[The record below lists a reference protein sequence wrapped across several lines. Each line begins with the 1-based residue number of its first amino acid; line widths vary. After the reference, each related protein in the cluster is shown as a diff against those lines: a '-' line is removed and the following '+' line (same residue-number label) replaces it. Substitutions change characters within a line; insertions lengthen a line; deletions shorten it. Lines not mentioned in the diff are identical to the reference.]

1 MPPSACNIL
10 KRSLRTS
17 PRMPAHMAQIRHA
30 SAHSL
35 STPCVLLRS
44 SARRTRRRPRRRARR
59 RARRRPRRRPP
70 RRAPRRSPRRAPPRG
85 LRALRSSG
93 LGYARAV
100 RIHAHATCT
109 HMHACMH
116 AKRGGPS
123 KKTVQH
129 SRDCRPTLL
138 QSHVA
143 PCTHRRSPISSR
155 RSSPCRSSAAAR
167 ALSSAPSTTCEL

>member
-1 MPPSACNIL
+1 MPPSAYNIL

-59 RARRRPRRRPP
+59 RARRRPP
-70 RRAPRRSPRRAPPRG
+70 RKAPRRAPPRG

-93 LGYARAV
+93 LGYAHAV